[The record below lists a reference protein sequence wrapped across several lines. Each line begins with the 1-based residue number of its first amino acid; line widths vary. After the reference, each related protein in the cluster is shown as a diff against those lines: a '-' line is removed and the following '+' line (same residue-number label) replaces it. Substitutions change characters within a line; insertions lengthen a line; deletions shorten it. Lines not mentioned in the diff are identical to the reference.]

1 MRFSHLLQSS
11 LLAAALAGGA
21 AQAQTVILYSSNN
34 TDTIDTALEAV
45 KKTMP
50 KLDVRPVTGG
60 TGTLM
65 KRIEAEAQ
73 NPRGD
78 LFWSGGFGTLGA
90 YRAQLEPYT
99 PKDVAAIPAEF
110 RGPDNLWMGTNVHV
124 MVMMVNERQLKG
136 APAPATWSDLMQP
149 QWKGKFAIT
158 DPSKSG
164 TAYMLVYGLYKQFG
178 TEGLDKIA
186 ANAVVT
192 GSSGTTY
199 KGVAAGEYA
208 VGLTLEYAAQE
219 YVAGGQ
225 KEIKLV
231 YPSEGSYLA
240 PEGMFIIKGAK
251 NVETARQL
259 YEGLLSKEAQTAQ
272 LVKNFRRPSRS
283 DIEVSK
289 LTTLPELASIKIFP
303 VDQLEAAADYEK
315 VVAAW
320 NAAVAKAR

>member
-1 MRFSHLLQSS
+1 MRFSLLLQSS
-11 LLAAALAGGA
+11 LLAAALSAGA
-21 AQAQTVILYSSNN
+21 AQAETVVLYSSNN

-45 KKTMP
+45 KKTQP
-50 KLDVRPVTGG
+50 DLQVRPVTGG

-90 YRAQLEPYT
+90 YRNQLQPYT
-99 PKDVAAIPAEF
+99 PKDVQAIPAEF

-136 APAPATWSDLMQP
+136 LPMPATWSDLAQP

-178 TEGLDKIA
+178 QEGLDKIA

-199 KGVAAGEYA
+199 KGVAAGEYP

-225 KEIKLV
+225 KEIKLI
-231 YPSEGSYLA
+231 YPTEGSYLA

-251 NVETARQL
+251 NAEAAGKL

-272 LVKNFRRPSRS
+272 LVKNFRRPARN

-289 LTTLPELASIKIFP
+289 LTTLPELSSIKIFP
-303 VDQLEAAADYEK
+303 VDSLEAAADYEK